1 MPKFTLYADAP
12 ADGGGTATADDTAT
26 ETPPVADTPK
36 PPVTPIAGAFIPT
49 PKSQATPPTD
59 QKPTSGFDW
68 KGKLPDDAPAPF
80 KKYKSWEEVGKAHG
94 SLQAEMERLKKSK
107 IEPLTTEN
115 WGTWFGEYLNTGS
128 LPEAT
133 FQQIQAVTGLP
144 PDMAADFF
152 EFKKHQREEY
162 IAKAD
167 IDLGG
172 AVTYNQLEEW
182 LSTPDS
188 PFAPEEIAGF
198 MAMSKRGDTAWLKLV
213 AAEYAKKNPTSVQN
227 AAPSVPPQSKAPAR
241 SGRPSGTGNTP
252 GYKTRAEYQK
262 DIADAGGDQVK
273 IAAARAKLM
282 KTPQQVVDSW
292 GRAP

>member
-1 MPKFTLYADAP
+1 MPRFTLYADAP
-12 ADGGGTATADDTAT
+12 ADGGGTATAD
-26 ETPPVADTPK
+26 EPVADAAATPEPSK
-36 PPVTPIAGAFIPT
+36 PPVTPIAGAFVP
-49 PKSQATPPTD
+49 A
-59 QKPTSGFDW
+59 KPAASAAPAAPSPSGFDW

-80 KKYKSWEEVGKAHG
+80 KKYKTFEEVGKAHG
-94 SLQAEMERLKKSK
+94 SLQAEMERLRKSK

-115 WGTWFGEYLNTGS
+115 WGTWFGEYLNSGS

-144 PDMAADFF
+144 SDMAADFF

-182 LSTPDS
+182 LSTS
-188 PFAPEEIAGF
+188 EHPFAPEEIAGF

-213 AAEYAKKNPTSVQN
+213 AAEYAKTNPTSSAP

-241 SGRPSGTGNTP
+241 SGRPSGTGNHP
-252 GYKTRAEYQK
+252 GFKTRAEYQK
-262 DIADAGGDQVK
+262 ALSDAGGDSIK
-273 IAAARAKLM
+273 IAAANRKLES
-282 KTPQQVVDSW
+282 TPQNIRDSW
-292 GRAP
+292 GRAS